1 MAEVADSDLHSSAE
15 PSAPDASPAR
25 ASRICPPAL
34 GVLLPPGG
42 VRARGRGVPSVNPVT
57 EFVLMLNAVALPF
70 TFVPKLIVAN
80 DPDYL
85 GDKTNSRF
93 TNALGTVY
101 RRPRGCPRRER

>member
-1 MAEVADSDLHSSAE
+1 MRDT
-15 PSAPDASPAR
+15 SAPGEAQPHLPPGPRCAS
-25 ASRICPPAL
+25 
-34 GVLLPPGG
+34 PPGG

-70 TFVPKLIVAN
+70 TFVPTLIVAN